1 MQADRFFNDVRIFAV
16 ENGFVGGR
24 VPVDSVTALG
34 TVQLFIYRGAF
45 SPVLGHFSGRLR
57 RPMRSP
63 SLPRRLP
70 AVNNP
75 SFQTDVDGMYLSQ
88 PCNGSW
94 LALSPVS
101 VSSIVSRYQ
110 HFSLKTLGPGL
121 AAGRRMASVEP
132 CSSRSQQKRPKT
144 LVPGLPAGCRMAIT
158 RLTHLH
164 LVEFEDLVQKS
175 VLRHFSCYCRH
186 DK

>member
-1 MQADRFFNDVRIFAV
+1 M
-16 ENGFVGGR
+16 
-24 VPVDSVTALG
+24 TA
-34 TVQLFIYRGAF
+34 I
-45 SPVLGHFSGRLR
+45 HFSGRLR
-57 RPMRSP
+57 RPMRSQ

-75 SFQTDVDGMYLSQ
+75 SFQTEVDGMYLSQ
-88 PCNGSW
+88 PCNGPW

-101 VSSIVSRYQ
+101 VSSIASRYQ
-110 HFSLKTLGPGL
+110 HFSLKTLVPGL

-158 RLTHLH
+158 RLTQLH
-164 LVEFEDLVQKS
+164 LVEFDEEPKNRRYFQPNPGIGP
-175 VLRHFSCYCRH
+175 FC
-186 DK
+186 